1 MLELS
6 WDTPAARW
14 VGQLEWPQEVAGLLE
29 VRTDGDDLVDQV
41 VDRDNTELT
50 QVSLDDGVVRQS
62 NSLLVNLTVTSLV
75 DQLSDSG
82 VRWVTVSN
90 VRLDQLQQLGG
101 SLGDLDE
108 DTSVDLLQSQQ
119 LHDLSWLWS
128 NLVDTLDSDDENQVW
143 LGVDV
148 ERTVGL
154 GLTLSVDDGSLGV
167 GVFLLVDSVSLQDSG
182 SLLLVSLW
190 KTELV

>member
-14 VGQLEWPQEVAGLLE
+14 VRQLEWPQEVAGLLE
-29 VRTDGDDLVDQV
+29 VRTDSDDLVDQV
-41 VDRDNTELT
+41 VNRDDAELA
-50 QVSLDDGVVRQS
+50 QVSLNDSVVGQS
-62 NSLLVNLTVTSLV
+62 NSLLVDLTVTSLV
-75 DQLSDSG
+75 NQLSDSG

-90 VRLDQLQQLGG
+90 VWLDQLQQLGG

-108 DTSVDLLQSQQ
+108 DTSVDLVQSQQ

-128 NLVDTLDSDDENQVW
+128 NLVDTLDSDNEDQLW

-154 GLTLSVDDGSLGV
+154 GLTLGLDDGSLGV
-167 GVFLLVDSVSLQDSG
+167 SVLLLVSGVSLQDSS
-182 SLLLVSLW
+182 SLLLVSL
-190 KTELV
+190 